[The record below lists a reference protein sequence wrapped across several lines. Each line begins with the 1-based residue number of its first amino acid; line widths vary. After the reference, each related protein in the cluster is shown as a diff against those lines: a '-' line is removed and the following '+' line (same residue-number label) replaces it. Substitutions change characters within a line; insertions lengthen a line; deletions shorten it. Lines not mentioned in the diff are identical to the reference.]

1 MIQRERRRVPILSD
15 NASGYWVS
23 SDEKEVRRFTNSMR
37 HRARQ
42 IWATASNVEKAAGLG
57 NRIEKQLDGQISFEE
72 GENA

>member
-1 MIQRERRRVPILSD
+1 
-15 NASGYWVS
+15 
-23 SDEKEVRRFTNSMR
+23 MR